1 MDIDNIS
8 QKVKTV
14 ASNVID
20 ETGKMTKSV
29 VKKSESFI
37 EQSKLKF
44 AQNDIEKKMN
54 DVYAAIGKYVYEQ
67 HREGVEFTDVV
78 GENCSV
84 LDELNDELKEIKVQI
99 ADVKN
104 SVICSEC
111 ENLNSAENLYCAKCG
126 AKL

>member
-44 AQNDIEKKMN
+44 ARNDIEKKMN

-67 HREGVEFTDVV
+67 HREGAEFTDVV

-84 LDELNDELKEIKVQI
+84 LDELNDELKEIKAQI
-99 ADVKN
+99 ADAKN